1 MTKRPDF
8 SEDEFEYDHLFI
20 DALEE
25 YADALEERIEELET
39 ELAAVRKD
47 RHRSAV
53 AMQKRIEELEA
64 RVEFLESDGPLLEG
78 FLE

>member
-25 YADALEERIEELET
+25 YADALEERIEELE
-39 ELAAVRKD
+39 
-47 RHRSAV
+47 
-53 AMQKRIEELEA
+53 A